1 MTLGLNPGPSA
12 ASPLS
17 KEPLEQ
23 TLEPLDTEAVIQRA
37 ATVEDSP
44 KEQSGEQSDLAV
56 RKLAIK
62 ARTESNV
69 TALIT
74 VITAPLDEREL
85 TTQDMGVAVMDQPIE
100 G

>member
-1 MTLGLNPGPSA
+1 MTLGLDPGSSA

-23 TLEPLDTEAVIQRA
+23 TLQAVGAEAVIQQG
-37 ATVEDSP
+37 ATVDDGP
-44 KEQSGEQSDLAV
+44 LKQSGKQSELDV

-62 ARTESNV
+62 ARAESNV

-74 VITAPLDEREL
+74 AITAPLDEREL
-85 TTQDMGVAVMDQPIE
+85 DAQDKA
-100 G
+100 